1 MKRPP
6 VIGLTL
12 GEPAGIGPELVGRI
26 LVSSEAKKLGIIV
39 RLIGEAHGVC
49 PGRLTA
55 RSGRQALEGLRAS
68 VRLLKSGEIDAV
80 VNGPVHKANLERAG
94 FRFPGQTE
102 FYAHAFGL
110 KASEVTM
117 IMTGGRMTVGL
128 VTAHCS
134 LRQAVRL
141 LTRQRVVETGR
152 RLADF
157 LKKAKGLR
165 RIRLAVA
172 GLNPHA
178 GEAGLFG
185 SEETRI
191 LKPAVQALARHLGA
205 PVAGPVS
212 PDVVYRHAAEG
223 RYDGV
228 VCPYHDQGLIPFK
241 LLCFENG
248 VNFTAGLPVLRAAP
262 DHGTALDIAGKN
274 LADPS
279 SLLSALRLTAGLLR
293 NQKRLL

>member
-12 GEPAGIGPELVGRI
+12 GEPAGIGPELVGRV
-26 LVSSEAKKLGIIV
+26 LVSLEARKLGIIV
-39 RLIGEAHGVC
+39 RVIGAAVGVK

-55 RSGRQALEGLRAS
+55 RSGRQALEGLKAS

-94 FRFPGQTE
+94 FGFPGQTE

-110 KASEVTM
+110 KPAEVTM
-117 IMTGGRMTVGL
+117 IMAGGKMTVGL

-134 LRQAVRL
+134 LREAVRG
-141 LTRQRVVETGR
+141 LTEQRVVETGR
-152 RLADF
+152 RLGDF
-157 LKKAKGLR
+157 LKWSRGLR
-165 RIRLAVA
+165 RVRLAVA

-178 GEAGLFG
+178 GEGGMFG
-185 SEETRI
+185 KEEQTI
-191 LKPAVQALARHLGA
+191 LAPAVRRLARIPGLQVLGPA
-205 PVAGPVS
+205 S
-212 PDVVYRHAAEG
+212 PDVVYRQAAEG
-223 RYDGV
+223 RFDGV

-241 LLCFENG
+241 LLCFGDG
-248 VNFTAGLPVLRAAP
+248 VNFTAGLPILRAAP

-279 SLLSALRLTAGLLR
+279 SLISALRLTV
-293 NQKRLL
+293 RLLKAGRKP